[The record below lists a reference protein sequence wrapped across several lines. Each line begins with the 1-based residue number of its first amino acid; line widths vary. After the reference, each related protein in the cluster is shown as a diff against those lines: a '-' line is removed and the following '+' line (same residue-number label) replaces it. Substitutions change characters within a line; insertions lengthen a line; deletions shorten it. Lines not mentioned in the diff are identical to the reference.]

1 MAKKEAPAEG
11 VSVRLSCV
19 LSGHPDNPGPGSIVT
34 LDADEAARLIALGVA
49 EEATAEEPTADA
61 APEGDGEPT

>member
-1 MAKKEAPAEG
+1 MAKKDQG

-34 LDADEAARLIALGVA
+34 VDAEEAKRLIELGVA
-49 EEATAEEPTADA
+49 VEAAPEATAEA
-61 APEGDGEPT
+61 APEGDGEAE

>member
-1 MAKKEAPAEG
+1 MAKKTKG

-34 LDADEAARLIALGVA
+34 LDADEAYRLIDLGVA
-49 EEATAEEPTADA
+49 EEATADA